1 MSMTTFVLF
10 LCTGAAALALWLVV
24 RFPERGPDDVT
35 KALLHVA
42 LSVLVLQLLVPAIHV
57 VGGTGVP
64 GAQII
69 VSFGI
74 VLPGLTYVFLAAAW
88 MIKAAQARLQGR
100 Y

>member
-10 LCTGAAALALWLVV
+10 LCTGAAVLALWLVV

-35 KALLHVA
+35 KGLLHVA

-88 MIKAAQARLQGR
+88 MIKATQSRLQGR